1 MDARP
6 RALRDSLMVGV
17 ILLILGSV
25 TPLHAQACLGQYPCW
40 ESPGFTIRVIDRQ
53 TQEPLAGV
61 HALAEW
67 IAYGGFGRRG
77 IFMAQEAVSGADG
90 WLVFPPWGPFRGYE
104 PGMLGLHDPAIT
116 LFRPGYLPELEHGRR
131 VIYNAT
137 PPDQTELTRVR
148 RFGRDGATFGMEPFR
163 GDTANGWRTSAR
175 RPDRTSGLARMT
187 WRRLGFALPWG
198 IAWIGC
204 KRSWRSNPRIARMF
218 SASQPALSGRG
229 RIGDDHSERG
239 VCRSGYAHA
248 RRWRDAALSSG
259 LHPSL

>member
-1 MDARP
+1 MDGRP

-163 GDTANGWRTSAR
+163 GDTATWVAHLREAARPNFGAGANDVETARIRTPMGNR
-175 RPDRTSGLARMT
+175 MDRVQEELAKQPQDREDVQ
-187 WRRLGFALPWG
+187 RLAASL
-198 IAWIGC
+198 
-204 KRSWRSNPRIARMF
+204 KRSREDWR
-218 SASQPALSGRG
+218 
-229 RIGDDHSERG
+229 
-239 VCRSGYAHA
+239 
-248 RRWRDAALSSG
+248 
-259 LHPSL
+259 